1 MKTLKHQPLFLALCV
16 TFLSY
21 STHASTSEKEH
32 PTDVIEAKE
41 ITQPAPVKE
50 LKAGSFRIT
59 ANGIFPESSY
69 DRAYGENLRS
79 LDTAE
84 TDAVTESQPEETT
97 PAPGPRFKAQP
108 SHRSHARAY
117 TVKGKRYVPFANTIT
132 DFSQVGTA
140 SWYGPGFHGKRT
152 ANGEKF
158 NQNLMTAAH
167 KELPLNSV
175 VKVTRVSTGKSIM
188 VRINDR
194 GPFHGNRII
203 DLSFGAAKK
212 LGIVNKGS
220 AKVKVELIKN
230 NNAKGKKTGKTML

>member
-1 MKTLKHQPLFLALCV
+1 MKTQKHQQLFLALCV

-21 STHASTSEKEH
+21 TAHASISEKEA
-32 PTDVIEAKE
+32 PKDSIETKE
-41 ITQPAPVKE
+41 TVQVAPVKD
-50 LKAGSFRIT
+50 LNTKSFRIT

-69 DRAYGENLRS
+69 DRAYGENLHN
-79 LDTAE
+79 LDTADIE
-84 TDAVTESQPEETT
+84 TVTESEPEIIA
-97 PAPGPRFKAQP
+97 PASGPRFKAQP

-117 TVKGKRYVPFANTIT
+117 TIKGKRYVPFANNIT

-152 ANGEKF
+152 ANGEKY

-175 VKVTRVSTGKSIM
+175 VKVTRVSTGQSIT

-203 DLSFGAAKK
+203 DLSYGAAKK

-220 AKVKVELIKN
+220 DKVKVELIKN
-230 NNAKGKKTGKTML
+230 NAKGRKTGKTML

>member
-1 MKTLKHQPLFLALCV
+1 MKTQKHQQFFLALCV

-21 STHASTSEKEH
+21 TAHAGTSEKDSPE
-32 PTDVIEAKE
+32 DDVNVIET
-41 ITQPAPVKE
+41 TQPAPVQE
-50 LKAGSFRIT
+50 LKAGNFRIT

-69 DRAYGENLRS
+69 DRAYGENLHS
-79 LDTAE
+79 LDMTE
-84 TDAVTESQPEETT
+84 IEAVTQSEPEDNTK
-97 PAPGPRFKAQP
+97 ASGPRFKAQP
-108 SHRSHARAY
+108 SHRSHAKAY

-152 ANGEKF
+152 ANGEKY

-175 VKVTRVSTGKSIM
+175 VKVTRVATGQSIM

-194 GPFHGNRII
+194 GPFHDNRII
-203 DLSFGAAKK
+203 DLSYGAAKK